1 MGKYIRIFIV
11 IITVLGFAILAKSN
25 AAWAASASAEAA
37 QSVLAQDDQSVSQG
51 RDDDCDKDNNKNKDK
66 CKDKK
71 DKCDNDKDKKKNEC
85 CGKDEDK
92 DKDKCCGKDKDK
104 DKCDDDD
111 GTVKPPDDDDDFCE
125 RGDFSVGGV
134 ATLQVQN
141 LRDDDDDDDC
151 VKGRSQSSST
161 LLGSPS
167 SGNVLSDALV
177 LQLPAGTKTKICFAV
192 PPGKQVK
199 IYSAQGSWSALK
211 TNIKNGAACAEVSS
225 TGTYTLVGK

>member
-1 MGKYIRIFIV
+1 MGRYIRIFIV
-11 IITVLGFAILAKSN
+11 IIAVLGLSIVAKSQ
-25 AAWAASASAEAA
+25 AAWAANVVAEAD
-37 QSVLAQDDQSVSQG
+37 QSVLAQDDQSLSQDI
-51 RDDDCDKDNNKNKDK
+51 DDDCDKDENKNKGK
-66 CKDKK
+66 CKDRK
-71 DKCDNDKDKKKNEC
+71 DKCDNDKDKKK
-85 CGKDEDK
+85 
-92 DKDKCCGKDKDK
+92 
-104 DKCDDDD
+104 CDDDG

-125 RGDFSVGGV
+125 QGDFSVGGV
-134 ATLQVQN
+134 ATLQVQS

-177 LQLPAGTKTKICFAV
+177 LHLPAGTKTKVCFAV

-211 TNIKNGAACAEVSS
+211 TNIKNGIACAQVSNS
-225 TGTYTLVGK
+225 GSYTLAGR